1 MQFTRKDVQTV
12 KAIRSM
18 SKEERKAM
26 NAEIRMQ
33 CVKTCEQLEL
43 DYDTM
48 IAYVLNIE
56 LGYGEKR
63 LKEFFKKVIEAR
75 KDLKEFYECEERND
89 DTHFHAMREHLKH
102 NKIDIEKIRN
112 EILSQQG

>member
-1 MQFTRKDVQTV
+1 M

-33 CVKTCEQLEL
+33 CVKMCEQFEL

-48 IAYVLNIE
+48 IAYVFNIE

-63 LKEFFKKVIEAR
+63 LKELFAKIIEAR
-75 KDLKEFYECEERND
+75 KELKEFYECDERND
-89 DTHFHAMREHLKH
+89 DTHFYAMREHLKH
-102 NKIDIEKIRN
+102 NKIDIEKIRD